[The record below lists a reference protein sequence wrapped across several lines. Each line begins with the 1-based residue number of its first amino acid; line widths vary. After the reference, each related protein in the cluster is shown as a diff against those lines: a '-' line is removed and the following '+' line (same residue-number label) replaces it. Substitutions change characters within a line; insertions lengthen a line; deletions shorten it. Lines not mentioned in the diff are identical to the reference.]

1 MTIAEPHL
9 RRVGDR
15 RTLLSVTLQ
24 QADSTGILAAMN
36 LTGATVSFKMI
47 NAATGVTKIEATT
60 TGVSVVSAAAGTVDY
75 AFASTGVDEAGIFWG
90 TFIVTGSGVSDS
102 VPVRH
107 NDLQIVIDSDTQSGK
122 DAYAAAVA

>member
-1 MTIAEPHL
+1 MTLAAPHI

-24 QADSTGILAAMN
+24 QADSTGVLAAMN

-47 NAATGVTKIEATT
+47 NAATGATKIAATT
-60 TGVSVVSAAAGTVDY
+60 TGVTVISAAAGTVDY
-75 AFASTGVDEAGIFWG
+75 AFSSTGVDEAGVYWG

-102 VPVRH
+102 VPVRQ
-107 NDLQIVIDSDTQSGK
+107 NELRIVIDSDTQPGEE
-122 DAYAAAVA
+122 AYAAAVS